1 MHISLPVVVIF
12 AVDLELSQTRQAE
25 ETKNTLLRIMMQ
37 QNGVTKYTT
46 RAFRE
51 ENQHSPTW
59 DLPNL
64 KIK

>member
-1 MHISLPVVVIF
+1 VIF

-51 ENQHSPTW
+51 ENQHRPTW

-64 KIK
+64 KIR